1 MLDRRGLQDISSIFR
16 FQSAFTSSTCQSHS
30 SGQPSQIFPYAVVTE
45 ILYFGLPS
53 EWLLKHKGKPTCD
66 FEAEFCSGITF
77 RTGLDACFGTGLAME
92 NRSPVPIFSENHRVL
107 P

>member
-1 MLDRRGLQDISSIFR
+1 MFSEASVASNSIIDRLCS
-16 FQSAFTSSTCQSHS
+16 
-30 SGQPSQIFPYAVVTE
+30 PYAMIAE
-45 ILYFGLPS
+45 ILYFSLPS